1 MRRVVLSALLVLP
14 LVAVGCRK
22 KEVTAYRVPKE
33 KDAPAHFPG
42 DGHDHSK
49 DGTAPSPKAAPAAQ
63 PPAGGDM
70 AKTPVP
76 TASGPALAWV
86 PPAHW
91 QSKPAGAMRRATY
104 TIAGEGGAA
113 AEMAI
118 TAFPGDVGGEVANVN
133 RWRGQL
139 QLAPQS
145 DADAAAAVTRLESN
159 GLKIGF
165 VELVNPNAATPTR
178 VLGAFVPHAGST
190 WFFKLSGADSLVA
203 KEKPAFLEFLKS
215 LRPAPAQ

>member
-1 MRRVVLSALLVLP
+1 MLSALLALP
-14 LVAVGCRK
+14 LLAPGCRQR
-22 KEVTAYRVPKE
+22 EVTAYRVPKE

-49 DGTAPSPKAAPAAQ
+49 DAAAPAPKAAPAAQ

-70 AKTPVP
+70 ANTSVP

-86 PPAHW
+86 APSHW

-104 TIAGEGGAA
+104 AITGEGGAT
-113 AEMAI
+113 AELSI

-145 DADAAAAVTRLESN
+145 EADVAAAIARLESN

-165 VELVNPNAATPTR
+165 VEMANPNAATPTR

-190 WFFKLSGADSLVA
+190 WFFKLTGSDSLVA
-203 KEKPAFLEFLKS
+203 KEKVAFLQFLNT
-215 LRPAPAQ
+215 LRPALAQTP